1 MTVPTLIITPQGV
14 ADAVENM
21 ARKVSESYIS
31 YTGQVSSFETLM
43 QDFLLC
49 PIDQFS
55 AFTHHRAYSLDNDL
69 IRLQT
74 ALTVLIDTAD
84 AVAEQELGLD
94 ERAGLVLRWEIDRAI
109 GQSRR
114 LIDQLRFESGTY
126 GIDPAAPIFRVWPQS
141 GRELVREHPLFD
153 PENEEFF

>member
-1 MTVPTLIITPQGV
+1 MPVPTLIITPQGV

-31 YTGQVSSFETLM
+31 YTGQKSSFETLM

-49 PIDQFS
+49 PIEDFS
-55 AFTHHRAYSLDNDL
+55 AFTHHRAYSLDNHL

-74 ALTVLIDTAD
+74 ALTVLMDTAD
-84 AVAEQELGLD
+84 AVAEQELGLED
-94 ERAGLVLRWEIDRAI
+94 RAGLVLRWEIDRAI

-114 LIDQLRFESGTY
+114 LINQLALEASAF
-126 GIDPAAPIFRVWPQS
+126 GIDPAAPIFRVWPHF